1 MKSTHICS
9 ARDQVSQNLEI
20 RQATTKFEI
29 DQLRAAL
36 NAEHYLKAGRPAGH
50 TIWQGI
56 YETDVDEG
64 YPVLCAVLCW
74 SGAALRLKDRDEWID
89 WDPLTRGSR
98 LPLVTQLRRFLVLE
112 SRRQPNLAT
121 RCLGFA
127 LRKLPDH
134 FEQKYRYRPILAESF
149 SDPQRHEGTIYKAS
163 NWTPLGFSK
172 GYRRHKSDFYT
183 DEKSPKKYWVYPLQK
198 KAQELL
204 SSPAPLPEIHQKGT
218 CEGVAGAR
226 CALACKHLRSLSD
239 AFYDLPDHRSPYS
252 RRYSKIAMFGLIAHG
267 LLVGSPH
274 VKAIWKRCT
283 ALSQGQRKAIG
294 LNVRNKNGR
303 LVMPSYD
310 ALNNFINGVNPH
322 DLAEAL
328 NRWLAVHQDKL
339 PKSLALDG
347 KDLGHG
353 LGAIVT
359 LCRHEDGRPVAMES
373 YSGAKD
379 DCELPV
385 AQDLIRKSGGLLE
398 GVTITSDAL
407 HTQKNELSHQ

>member
-9 ARDQVSQNLEI
+9 PLDPVTQTFEI
-20 RQATTKFEI
+20 RQATTEFEI
-29 DQLRAAL
+29 AQLRAVL
-36 NAEHYLKAGRPAGH
+36 NDEHYLKAGRPAGN

-56 YETDVDEG
+56 YETDGDED

-74 SGAALRLKDRDEWID
+74 SGAALRLKDRDDWIS

-98 LPLVTQLRRFLVLE
+98 LPLVAQLRRFLVLE
-112 SRRQPNLAT
+112 SRRKPNLAT
-121 RCLGFA
+121 RCMGLA
-127 LRKLPDH
+127 LRRLPDH
-134 FEQKYRYRPILAESF
+134 FEEKYGYRPLLAESF
-149 SDPQRHEGTIYKAS
+149 SDPQLHEGNIYKAS
-163 NWTPLGFSK
+163 NWIALGFSK
-172 GYRRHKSDFYT
+172 GFARHKSEFYT
-183 DEKSPKKYWVYPLQK
+183 DAKSPKKYWVYPLEK
-198 KAQELL
+198 SAQQLL
-204 SSPAPLPEIHQKGT
+204 ASPSPLPEIFQKGT

-239 AFYDLPDHRSPYS
+239 AFYEIPDHRNPCS
-252 RRYSKIAMFGLIAHG
+252 RRFSKIAMFCLIAHG
-267 LLVGSPH
+267 LLVGAPH

-283 ALSQGQRKAIG
+283 ALNQSQRKAIG
-294 LNVRNKNGR
+294 LNVRNKGGR

-310 ALNNFINGVNPH
+310 ALNNFINGVDPH
-322 DLAEAL
+322 ALANAL

-347 KDLGHG
+347 KDLGHS

-385 AQDLIRKSGGLLE
+385 AQELLKKCDWFIE
-398 GVTITSDAL
+398 NATITSDAL
-407 HTQKNELSHQ
+407 HTQKKRIA